1 MEAKLSAT
9 EQDISEVVAE
19 ICEVKEELKKCVE
32 SDKDHLR
39 KREDHLRRKE
49 EQLRDEKS
57 QLREEKILL
66 EQLHKGI
73 SSSNISSIIF
83 SFGNFFSNFLISPSL
98 YKLLASNVK
107 IFQHSPCIFT
117 NPN

>member
-19 ICEVKEELKKCVE
+19 IREVKEELKKCVE

-49 EQLRDEKS
+49 EQLREEKS
-57 QLREEKILL
+57 QLREKEKFFLSNNSIRKVF
-66 EQLHKGI
+66 LHQI
-73 SSSNISSIIF
+73 ISSIILLTF
-83 SFGNFFSNFLISPSL
+83 NNSFSNFLISPSL
-98 YKLLASNVK
+98 YKLLASK
-107 IFQHSPCIFT
+107 R
-117 NPN
+117 